1 MRAKALANSWRRVA
15 VAGGTPSQA
24 VYDLSLLGKATMP
37 ELNQGREAHTR
48 HRCNLSAKSHGSKL
62 HGLCNGM
69 FGAPLQDVVFVALTI
84 CGVGLFVAYQS
95 KPKSADLDFF
105 PVGG

>member
-1 MRAKALANSWRRVA
+1 
-15 VAGGTPSQA
+15 
-24 VYDLSLLGKATMP
+24 
-37 ELNQGREAHTR
+37 
-48 HRCNLSAKSHGSKL
+48 
-62 HGLCNGM
+62 M